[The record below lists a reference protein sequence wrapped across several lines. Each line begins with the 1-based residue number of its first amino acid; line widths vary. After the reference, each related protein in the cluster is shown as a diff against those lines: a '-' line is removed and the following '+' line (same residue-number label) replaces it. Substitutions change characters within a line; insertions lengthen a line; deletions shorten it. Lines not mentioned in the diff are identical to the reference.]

1 MGWERCP
8 VCFGRGTVP
17 LGFYEGETVAPSTSA
32 VLMTVRCRSCSGSGV
47 LLNPSE
53 PTPAVTPHQ
62 IKYPHGSSG
71 KSYAEQPTID
81 RSKFLNTSGEGD
93 EG

>member
-8 VCFGRGTVP
+8 VCFGCGTVP
-17 LGFYEGETVAPSTSA
+17 RAFYERITSPSTIA
-32 VLMTVRCRSCSGSGV
+32 ADDRARCRSCSGSGV
-47 LLNPSE
+47 LLNPSA
-53 PTPAVTPHQ
+53 PAHQ
-62 IKYPHGSSG
+62 IKYPHGFSG

>member
-8 VCFGRGTVP
+8 VCFGCGTVP
-17 LGFYEGETVAPSTSA
+17 LGFYEGGTVVPSTTAVAPTA
-32 VLMTVRCRSCSGSGV
+32 RCRSCSGSGV
-47 LLNPSE
+47 LLNPAA
-53 PTPAVTPHQ
+53 PAVPAHE
-62 IKYPHGSSG
+62 IKYPHGFSG
-71 KSYAEQPTID
+71 RSYAEQPTID